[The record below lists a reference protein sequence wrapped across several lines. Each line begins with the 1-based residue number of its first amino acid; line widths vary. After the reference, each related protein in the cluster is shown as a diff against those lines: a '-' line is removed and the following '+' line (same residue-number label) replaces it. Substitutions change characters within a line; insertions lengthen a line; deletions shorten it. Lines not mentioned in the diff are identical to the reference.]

1 MTPKKAPIQAT
12 KSNLSIFQISFTAY
26 KSIRLITAD
35 MMIADRIALGVY
47 LKSGV
52 RNAKVS
58 STTMDIT
65 MLETAV
71 WQPAM

>member
-1 MTPKKAPIQAT
+1 MTPRKAPIQAT
-12 KSNLSIFQISFTAY
+12 KSNLSIFHINFAACNST
-26 KSIRLITAD
+26 RLITAD
-35 MMIADRIALGVY
+35 IMIADRIAFGVY

-52 RNAKVS
+52 MKTKVK